1 MSGATRW
8 VKGLLEIE
16 KRTDLLVVLVEE
28 KARSLDL
35 DSDHV
40 CQSDC
45 RGSERIGF
53 ACLVAHIDS
62 KCGQNGQ

>member
-1 MSGATRW
+1 MG
-8 VKGLLEIE
+8 
-16 KRTDLLVVLVEE
+16 LLVVLVGG
-28 KARSLDL
+28 KAQSLEL
-35 DSDHV
+35 DSDDV